1 MKHLCIVVSMLFSF
15 FVLFSCGSSKKPSA
29 IVEKYLNA
37 EKSGDYATAYELI
50 SQSDKNAKSFEQF
63 DSEKKEEFGLLFTPI
78 VRKSMNFKIAETQEN
93 GESATVK
100 VELTRK
106 DYSSVVAEML
116 GQAFSSA
123 IAGDDSDKIAED
135 MKTKLSSGEV
145 PTTTETMIF
154 SLKKESDYWVIFF
167 DWERENKIK
176 ELSEKA
182 EKLKD
187 EKKWEESLSAYTEIL
202 SLDADNE
209 DAKKNTSE
217 ISETLKK
224 IQERKDYIKNI
235 EVYDFNAKYYE
246 QYFGDKEAGVVFKL
260 RNKGDK
266 ELALV
271 EMTISFK
278 DSSNTVIYEQK
289 SYPINKN
296 SLWNS
301 TTLKPNHIW
310 QPKQNTYYSVDSV
323 PSEWQEGN
331 ASIAITDVEFVE

>member
-1 MKHLCIVVSMLFSF
+1 
-15 FVLFSCGSSKKPSA
+15 
-29 IVEKYLNA
+29 
-37 EKSGDYATAYELI
+37 
-50 SQSDKNAKSFEQF
+50 
-63 DSEKKEEFGLLFTPI
+63 
-78 VRKSMNFKIAETQEN
+78 
-93 GESATVK
+93 
-100 VELTRK
+100 
-106 DYSSVVAEML
+106 ML

-266 ELALV
+266 ELSLV